1 MAANK
6 SLLIVCPDE
15 LRQQLVEAL
24 LFYTDAAYPPGGAEC
39 GQVARVS
46 LTDTANALQGE
57 PDVDT
62 GGVEISRRI
71 RAMLKTA
78 INYYV
83 DSFEAAEGSV
93 CSSQRELLLSAGNG
107 DLIELDVFDRAVE
120 QDGAK
125 LSMRLR

>member
-1 MAANK
+1 MAAKK

-39 GQVARVS
+39 GQVAH
-46 LTDTANALQGE
+46 TANALQGE

-83 DSFEAAEGSV
+83 DSFEAAEGCV
-93 CSSQRELLLSAGNG
+93 CALQRGLLLAAGKG
-107 DLIELDVFDRAVE
+107 ESIDERAFDAAIE
-120 QDGAK
+120 QDGTR
-125 LSMRLR
+125 LSIR

>member
-1 MAANK
+1 
-6 SLLIVCPDE
+6 

-83 DSFEAAEGSV
+83 DSFEAAEGCV
-93 CSSQRELLLSAGNG
+93 CALQRGLLLAAGKG
-107 DLIELDVFDRAVE
+107 ESIDERAFDAAIE
-120 QDGAK
+120 QDGTR
-125 LSMRLR
+125 LSIR